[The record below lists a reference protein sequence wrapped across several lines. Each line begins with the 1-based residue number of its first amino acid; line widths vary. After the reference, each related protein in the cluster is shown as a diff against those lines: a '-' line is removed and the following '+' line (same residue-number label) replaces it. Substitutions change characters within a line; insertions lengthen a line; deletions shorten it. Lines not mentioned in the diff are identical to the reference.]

1 MRVAKFIS
9 YDLSTE
15 EINSIT
21 IVETLLVELEEY
33 HINEFLGYNSD
44 RFLNILQKILDNDGA
59 EIE

>member
-9 YDLSTE
+9 YNLSTE

-33 HINEFLGYNSD
+33 HINEFLGYDSD

>member
-1 MRVAKFIS
+1 MTVAKFIS

-33 HINEFLGYNSD
+33 HINEFLGYDSD

-59 EIE
+59 EID

>member
-33 HINEFLGYNSD
+33 HINEFLGYDSD

>member
-1 MRVAKFIS
+1 MTVAKFIS

-33 HINEFLGYNSD
+33 HINELLGYDSY

>member
-1 MRVAKFIS
+1 MTVAKFIS

-33 HINEFLGYNSD
+33 HINEFLGYDSD
-44 RFLNILQKILDNDGA
+44 RFLNILQKILENDGA
-59 EIE
+59 ELG

>member
-21 IVETLLVELEEY
+21 IVETLLVDLEEY
-33 HINEFLGYNSD
+33 HINEFLGYDSD
-44 RFLNILQKILDNDGA
+44 RFLNILQKILDNDGV

>member
-1 MRVAKFIS
+1 MTVAKFIS

-33 HINEFLGYNSD
+33 HINEFLGYDSD

-59 EIE
+59 KIE

>member
-9 YDLSTE
+9 YNLSTE
-15 EINSIT
+15 EIDSIT
-21 IVETLLVELEEY
+21 MVKTLLVELEEY
-33 HINEFLGYNSD
+33 HINEFLGYDSD

>member
-1 MRVAKFIS
+1 MTVEKFIS

-21 IVETLLVELEEY
+21 IVETLLVELEKY
-33 HINEFLGYNSD
+33 HINEFLGYDSD

>member
-1 MRVAKFIS
+1 MTVAKFIS

-33 HINEFLGYNSD
+33 HIKELLGYDSD
-44 RFLNILQKILDNDGA
+44 RFLKKKKKILDNDGV

>member
-33 HINEFLGYNSD
+33 HINEFLGYDSD
-44 RFLNILQKILDNDGA
+44 RFLNILQKILDNDGV
-59 EIE
+59 EIG

>member
-9 YDLSTE
+9 YDLSAE

-33 HINEFLGYNSD
+33 HINEFLGYDSD